1 MNGPTPGAIVLVSL
15 NRERLPSPVIP
26 VGLACLATALLRG
39 GHRVEVVDLAMR
51 GDGEDPRETA
61 GLVADRSPA
70 AVGLS
75 LRNLDNVS
83 WPDSASYLPEAR
95 RFVEALKSRTA
106 APLFIGGPGFTVC
119 PAPVLNELGLDLGLA
134 GEGETAGVRLV
145 SEVLLG
151 GAPPETI
158 PGAVWRDGDG
168 VVRLAP
174 AEIAGP
180 PGGWPETDWPGLV
193 AGEAR
198 DLFDVRGY
206 LEAGASFNIQTKR
219 GCPLHCTYCVYPLL
233 EGRRFRLR
241 SPASVVD
248 EMEQAMHRWGA
259 DRFTFV
265 DNIFNLPLDHA
276 KAVCREMLRR
286 RLNVRWETYLHPIAV
301 DEELLEL
308 MLESGALGLEF
319 TPDSG
324 SSAVLGSYGK
334 DITVEHL
341 ENAAE
346 LCRRMGLPFCFNFIF
361 GGPGETWE
369 TVDET
374 FALADRLDPTAVL
387 AALAMRVLPGTDLQR
402 RAVAEGVIAEGDDL
416 LEPVHY
422 ISPEVR
428 KGFEEGILERVKT
441 RPHWI
446 VPGLGVNYSPELFEL
461 ARRFNRDGAHWRH
474 VKRLRSSHRRPMG
487 RD

>member
-1 MNGPTPGAIVLVSL
+1 MSGDPGSGIVLVSL

-26 VGLACLATALLRG
+26 VGLACLATALLRA
-39 GHRVEVVDLAMR
+39 GHRVDVVDLAM
-51 GDGEDPRETA
+51 EENHLAAAQKVA
-61 GLVADRSPA
+61 GLSPA

-83 WPDSASYLPEAR
+83 WPDSHGYLPAAKE
-95 RFVEALKSRTA
+95 FIGALKGLIDTR
-106 APLFIGGPGFTVC
+106 LFIGGPGFTVC
-119 PAPVLNELGLDLGLA
+119 PGPALEYLSLGLGLA
-134 GEGETAGVRLV
+134 GEGEISALRLV
-145 SEVLLG
+145 DEVLLG
-151 GAPPETI
+151 TGSPAAI
-158 PGAVWRDGDG
+158 PGAVYRDGGDI
-168 VVRLAP
+168 VCVPPEITAP
-174 AEIAGP
+174 A
-180 PGGWPETDWPGLV
+180 GWPDDDWPGLV
-193 AGEAR
+193 SPEAR
-198 DLFDVRGY
+198 NLLDIEAY

-241 SPASVVD
+241 SPVSVVD
-248 EMEQAMHRWGA
+248 ELELARDRWGA
-259 DRFTFV
+259 GRFTFV
-265 DNIFNLPLDHA
+265 DNIFNLPLEHA
-276 KAVCREMLRR
+276 KAVCREMVKRKLD
-286 RLNVRWETYLHPIAV
+286 VQWETYLHPIAV
-301 DEELLEL
+301 DEELLGL

-324 SSAVLGSYGK
+324 SSAMLASYGK
-334 DITVEHL
+334 DIEVEHL
-341 ENAAE
+341 EQAAK
-346 LCRRMGLPFCFNFIF
+346 LCRRMGLPFAFNFIF

-387 AALAMRVLPGTDLQR
+387 AALAMRVLPGTDLQQ
-402 RAVAEGVIAEGDDL
+402 RAVTEGVIGPDDDL

-422 ISPEVR
+422 ISPAVR
-428 KGFEEGILERVKT
+428 EGFEEGILERVRT

-487 RD
+487 GD